1 MTTQINSDFFVA
13 GIGTSAGGLEA
24 LEKFFSHM
32 PSTDNIAF
40 IVLQHLSPDYKSH
53 MVELLSRHTS
63 MTVTEAED
71 GLTVVPNTVY
81 LLPRSKNMTIF
92 KGKLFLVD
100 YKRKDRKP
108 NLPIDIFFESLA
120 KDMGER
126 AIGVVLSGTG
136 SDGTRGIR
144 AIKEAG
150 GLVMVQDQSAKFDG
164 MPLNALATQLVDIVA
179 PPEAMPD
186 SLLGYVKHYISVDQG
201 LMLPKINTDESIS
214 EKLLAVLQTQ
224 IHVDFTGYK
233 STTLQRRIERR
244 MGIQRID
251 HLSDYVDY
259 LQDSPEECRALCKE
273 FLIGVTRFFRDPEAF
288 DLLQRQA
295 LPVLFSRKTPKD
307 QLRVWVPGCASGE
320 EVYSLAIII
329 QEYIEQ
335 TGQFV
340 DVKIFA
346 TDLDKESLDRASAGV
361 YPEDISFEVT
371 RERLHKYFIRKGNTY
386 EILPRLRASVV
397 FAHQNLIKDPPLS
410 KMDLISC
417 RNLLI
422 YFQPNLQ
429 QKVLQTFKFSLKPG
443 GCLFLGTSESVGKF
457 SDELQSLD
465 SKWKIYLY
473 QGGVTRLPKPIGL
486 EQDAQPPI
494 RIQGYRQSS
503 SPDEWRSSDPVL
515 RSLVEHVMP
524 PCIVVNES
532 HVIVHAFGNVGQYLT
547 VPSGYRVNLNI
558 LKMVQEE
565 LKLPL
570 STGLARVSQDQQEL
584 VYQNIVFREG
594 DNARQIK
601 LLIRPFWEQN
611 YGQQLFLIIFE
622 TEQLSE
628 ETAKHIEE
636 FDVSQTVKQHM
647 MALERELQYNKES
660 LQATIEELETA
671 NEELQATNEELMA
684 SNEELQ
690 STNEE
695 LQSVNEELHT
705 VNAEYQMKIRELI
718 RLNNDMDNLLTN
730 TNIGT
735 VFLDNELN
743 VRRFTPGIQGNINL
757 LKQDVGRPLHHLSH
771 NLKNL
776 NLSDLAQ
783 RVLNTQTGIE
793 QEVVNQRGYPYLLR
807 VMPYRT
813 HTDQIDGVVLVLID
827 VTELSG
833 AKSQVDGNKPK

>member
-288 DLLQRQA
+288 DLLQRQV

-329 QEYIEQ
+329 
-335 TGQFV
+335 
-340 DVKIFA
+340 
-346 TDLDKESLDRASAGV
+346 
-361 YPEDISFEVT
+361 
-371 RERLHKYFIRKGNTY
+371 
-386 EILPRLRASVV
+386 
-397 FAHQNLIKDPPLS
+397 
-410 KMDLISC
+410 
-417 RNLLI
+417 
-422 YFQPNLQ
+422 
-429 QKVLQTFKFSLKPG
+429 
-443 GCLFLGTSESVGKF
+443 
-457 SDELQSLD
+457 
-465 SKWKIYLY
+465 
-473 QGGVTRLPKPIGL
+473 
-486 EQDAQPPI
+486 
-494 RIQGYRQSS
+494 
-503 SPDEWRSSDPVL
+503 
-515 RSLVEHVMP
+515 
-524 PCIVVNES
+524 
-532 HVIVHAFGNVGQYLT
+532 
-547 VPSGYRVNLNI
+547 
-558 LKMVQEE
+558 
-565 LKLPL
+565 
-570 STGLARVSQDQQEL
+570 
-584 VYQNIVFREG
+584 
-594 DNARQIK
+594 
-601 LLIRPFWEQN
+601 
-611 YGQQLFLIIFE
+611 
-622 TEQLSE
+622 
-628 ETAKHIEE
+628 
-636 FDVSQTVKQHM
+636 
-647 MALERELQYNKES
+647 
-660 LQATIEELETA
+660 
-671 NEELQATNEELMA
+671 
-684 SNEELQ
+684 
-690 STNEE
+690 
-695 LQSVNEELHT
+695 
-705 VNAEYQMKIRELI
+705 
-718 RLNNDMDNLLTN
+718 
-730 TNIGT
+730 
-735 VFLDNELN
+735 
-743 VRRFTPGIQGNINL
+743 
-757 LKQDVGRPLHHLSH
+757 
-771 NLKNL
+771 
-776 NLSDLAQ
+776 
-783 RVLNTQTGIE
+783 
-793 QEVVNQRGYPYLLR
+793 
-807 VMPYRT
+807 
-813 HTDQIDGVVLVLID
+813 
-827 VTELSG
+827 
-833 AKSQVDGNKPK
+833 

>member
-1 MTTQINSDFFVA
+1 MTTQSDSKFFIV
-13 GIGTSAGGLEA
+13 GVGTSAGGLEA

-32 PSTDNIAF
+32 PMTSNIAF
-40 IVLQHLSPDYKSH
+40 VVLQHLSPDYKSH

-81 LLPRSKNMTIF
+81 LLPRSKNMTLY

-100 YKRKDRKP
+100 YKKRDRKP

-126 AIGVVLSGTG
+126 AVGVVLSGTG

-150 GLVMVQDQSAKFDG
+150 GLVMVQDKSAKFDG

-179 PPEAMPD
+179 SPEAMPD
-186 SLLGYVKHYISVDQG
+186 SLIGYVKHYSSFDHDLAFPQIDTGEKV
-201 LMLPKINTDESIS
+201 S
-214 EKLLAVLQTQ
+214 EKLLAVLQAQTN
-224 IHVDFTGYK
+224 VDFTGYK

-244 MGIQRID
+244 MGIHRID
-251 HLSDYVDY
+251 HLTDYVDF

-288 DLLQRQA
+288 DLLQRKVM
-295 LPVLFSRKTPKD
+295 PVLFSRKTAKD

-329 QEYIEQ
+329 HEYIEQ

-346 TDLDKESLDRASAGV
+346 TDLDKESLDRASAGI
-361 YPEDISFEVT
+361 YPDDISFEVT
-371 RERLHKYFIRKGNTY
+371 RDRLHKYFIKKGNAY

-429 QKVLQTFKFSLKPG
+429 QKALQTFKFSLKPG
-443 GCLFLGTSESVGKF
+443 GCLFLGTSESLGKF
-457 SDELQSLD
+457 SDEFQSLD
-465 SKWKIYLY
+465 NKWKVYLY
-473 QGGVTRLPKPIGL
+473 QGGPGRLPKSVGL
-486 EQDAQPPI
+486 EKETQPPV
-494 RIQGYRQSS
+494 RIQGYRQLP
-503 SPDEWRSSDPVL
+503 SPDDWRSSDPVL

-532 HVIVHAFGNVGQYLT
+532 RVMVHAFGNIGQYLT
-547 VPSGYRVNLNI
+547 VPSGYRVNLDI

-570 STGLARVSQDQQEL
+570 STGLARVNQEQQEL
-584 VYQNIVFREG
+584 VYQNVVFQDG
-594 DNARQIK
+594 NNVRQIK

-628 ETAKHIEE
+628 ETVRHIEE
-636 FDVSQTVKQHM
+636 FDVNQTVKQHM

-743 VRRFTPGIQGNINL
+743 VRRFTPGIQDNINL

-771 NLKNL
+771 KLKDL
-776 NLSDLAQ
+776 DLSELAR
-783 RVLNTQTGIE
+783 RVLSTQTGIE
-793 QEVVNQRGYPYLLR
+793 QQVTNQRGQSYLLR

-827 VTELSG
+827 VAELSG
-833 AKSQVDGNKPK
+833 TKFQLGEDGTN